1 MDSLW
6 AALGPLVLGSALV
19 PAQFVV
25 TIMLLRSTAG
35 GRLAAAAFIAGMTAV
50 RLVQGGVF
58 GLAVSGSRAG
68 DDVATATT
76 LKSTLLLVVAILL
89 LVMAVRKL
97 LTGEDPDAPP
107 PAWLERTTRMGSR
120 QAFLAGAGLL
130 IIAPKFW
137 VFTLGAITAIQAAA
151 LGRLV
156 AVMSFLL
163 FVAFAVLPLVSIV
176 GVSMA
181 APDRSDELLER
192 LSAWLKR
199 NNRTIVIGVG
209 LVFGAWFLMQA
220 LTGLDVL

>member
-1 MDSLW
+1 MGSLW

-25 TIMLLRSTAG
+25 TIMLLRSAAG
-35 GRLAAAAFIAGMTAV
+35 RRAAVAFIVGMTAV

-58 GLAVSGSRAG
+58 GIAVSGSRAG
-68 DDVATATT
+68 DDAATAAT

-89 LVMAVRKL
+89 LVMAVKKL

-107 PAWLERTTRMGSR
+107 PAWLARTATMDSQ

-137 VFTLGAITAIQAAA
+137 VFTLGAISAIQAAA
-151 LGRLV
+151 LGRL
-156 AVMSFLL
+156 AATMTFLL
-163 FVAFAVLPLVSIV
+163 FVMFAVLPLLSIV
-176 GVSMA
+176 SVSMVV
-181 APDRSDELLER
+181 PDRSDELLER
-192 LSAWLKR
+192 LSAWLLR
-199 NNRTIVIGVG
+199 NNRSIVIGVG
-209 LVFGAWFLMQA
+209 LVFGVWFLMQA